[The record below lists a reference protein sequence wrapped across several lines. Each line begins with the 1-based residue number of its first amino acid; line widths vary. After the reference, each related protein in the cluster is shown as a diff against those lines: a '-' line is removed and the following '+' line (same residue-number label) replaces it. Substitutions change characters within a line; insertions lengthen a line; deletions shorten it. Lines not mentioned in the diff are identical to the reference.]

1 MTNYA
6 QKASNRSVSLTN
18 RAYIQPC
25 MKLHLKFRPQHTHQE
40 KIQIEGIRNSMKS
53 NPTDNKVHLS
63 EQIVHFDRSQT
74 GLLNFIFS
82 YIDADLSEGR
92 EEFRK

>member
-1 MTNYA
+1 
-6 QKASNRSVSLTN
+6 
-18 RAYIQPC
+18 
-25 MKLHLKFRPQHTHQE
+25 
-40 KIQIEGIRNSMKS
+40 MKS

-82 YIDADLSEGR
+82 YIDADLSEVG
-92 EEFRK
+92 

>member
-1 MTNYA
+1 
-6 QKASNRSVSLTN
+6 
-18 RAYIQPC
+18 
-25 MKLHLKFRPQHTHQE
+25 MKLHLKFRPQHAHQE
-40 KIQIEGIRNSMKS
+40 KIQIEGIRDSMKS

>member
-1 MTNYA
+1 
-6 QKASNRSVSLTN
+6 
-18 RAYIQPC
+18 
-25 MKLHLKFRPQHTHQE
+25 
-40 KIQIEGIRNSMKS
+40 MKS
-53 NPTDNKVHLS
+53 NPMDNKVHLS

-74 GLLNFIFS
+74 RLLNFIFS